1 MNTMKTMPA
10 ETDDAPKQRGFGFWL
25 SRFILLIGLGV
36 LFYYDYCSGWWRR
49 SSLLLQYLFQCNCP
63 FASEE
68 ARYPDNV
75 DVIVSACKY
84 NGSILSPSGR
94 LLYVQEEESGITS
107 TYLLDLQTDEKIPLA
122 LPEGSNHFLT
132 DDLIFHSYYGD
143 DEYVLDRSTGMKYP
157 IQSVER
163 MQPSVYSNGNVEP
176 DLLLKA
182 LLQVN
187 QIFLIDDTFQP
198 VIALSSDFRTYP
210 ENSFNFDAF
219 DFSADERNP
228 VEQFLQQNNIDYH
241 FVPDMFPGEALSPDG
256 RFIARADGI
265 YLANT
270 EQKIVEGY

>member
-1 MNTMKTMPA
+1 M
-10 ETDDAPKQRGFGFWL
+10 
-25 SRFILLIGLGV
+25 
-36 LFYYDYCSGWWRR
+36 
-49 SSLLLQYLFQCNCP
+49 QYLFQCSCP
-63 FASEE
+63 VASQE
-68 ARYPDNV
+68 ARYPDGV
-75 DVIVSACKY
+75 EVIVSACKY
-84 NGSILSPSGR
+84 GSSILPPSGR
-94 LLYVQEEESGITS
+94 LQYVEEETSESPS
-107 TYLLDLQTDEKIPLA
+107 TYLLDFHTGEKTTFVLA
-122 LPEGSNHFLT
+122 EGSNHFLT
-132 DDLIFHSYYGD
+132 DDLIFHSHYGD
-143 DEYVLDRSTGMKYP
+143 DEYILDRSTGMKYP

-163 MQPSVYSNGNVEP
+163 LRPSVYSNGNVEP

-270 EQKIVEGY
+270 EQKIVEGYSARGWFHPYSGNDFSVLGWIYNNSGVLNPNSWSPG